1 MVKVARGNVLP
12 RARHREHRERAGP
25 YRLPGGL
32 GGATLA
38 KKPKK
43 PALWEKAKAD
53 ARATS
58 EGSPPGR
65 WSARKAARKAAR
77 AQLEYR
83 KRGGGWT
90 QTPDPDKAS

>member
-1 MVKVARGNVLP
+1 MVKGARGNVLP
-12 RARHREHRERAGP
+12 RARHRERAGP
-25 YRLPGGL
+25 YRLPGGI

-38 KKPKK
+38 KKPTK

-65 WSARKAARKAAR
+65 WFARKAAR